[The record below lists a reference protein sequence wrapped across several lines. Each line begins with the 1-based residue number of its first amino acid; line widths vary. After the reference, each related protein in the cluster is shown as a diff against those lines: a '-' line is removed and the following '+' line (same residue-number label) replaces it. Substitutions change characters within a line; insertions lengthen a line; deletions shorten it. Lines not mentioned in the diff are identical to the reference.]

1 VDRRNFLVAGTAL
14 ATTAL
19 SMPLFGNSAKAN
31 PPLRG
36 KFASDMFE
44 YLDSVSEAPNLVFQ
58 NEAGGYVSVSDYKGR
73 IIVATIWATWC
84 GVCKQ
89 EMPTINKAAG
99 RYSSSQV
106 VFMPISIDSKRS
118 KIRRYYNARGLN
130 NLDVF
135 HDPERMSLSF
145 FGARGTPTTF
155 IIDQNGNFRGRFE
168 GPAGWDSADAR
179 ALIDYLVKRL

>member
-1 VDRRNFLVAGTAL
+1 VDRRNFLSTGSAVAA
-14 ATTAL
+14 TAL
-19 SMPLFGNSAKAN
+19 SMPLFSGSAKAN

-36 KFASDMFE
+36 KFAGGMFE
-44 YLDSVSEAPNLVFQ
+44 YLDSPSEAPNLVFQ
-58 NEAGGYVSVSDYKGR
+58 NEHGGDVSVSDYRGR
-73 IIVATIWATWC
+73 VIVATIWATWC

-106 VFMPISIDSKRS
+106 LFMPISIDKNRS
-118 KIRRYYNARGLN
+118 KIRRYYNARGLK
-130 NLDVF
+130 NLEVF

-155 IIDQNGNFRGRFE
+155 IIDQKGNFRGRFE
-168 GPAGWDSADAR
+168 GPAGWDSADAK
-179 ALIDYLVKRL
+179 ALIDYLVRYG